1 MKLIK
6 EVVIPASICDTNVKL
21 SVKGAFDLVQD
32 YLTEM
37 MSELQIDGVSL
48 RKKYGCVWIFTRN
61 RIQIDRAP
69 DWKEHC
75 IVESYISSAKGAKM
89 TVDTMLKNREGEICV
104 YSRVEMCA
112 IDLQT
117 QRIKRVRDV
126 GVTSEAY
133 VEASER
139 DIEFSR
145 LKHEGLRDIATL
157 TVQSGDI
164 DFIQHTNNVSY
175 VRFVMNTYTVQQ
187 INERPVREIEVRY
200 ASQTH
205 EGDTLTIRKAVVG
218 EKEFFDIVHEE
229 TVAVDCEIIR

>member
-6 EVVIPASICDTNVKL
+6 EAVIPASICDPNLKL
-21 SVKGAFDLVQD
+21 SVKGIFDLVQD
-32 YLTEM
+32 YLTDM
-37 MSELQIDGVSL
+37 LGELNIDGVSL

-69 DWKEHC
+69 DWKERC
-75 IVESYISSAKGAKM
+75 IAESYISSAKGAKV
-89 TVDTMLKNREGEICV
+89 TVDTVLKDSQSKICI

-112 IDLQT
+112 IDLKT

-126 GVTSEAY
+126 GVTSDTH
-133 VEASER
+133 VEEPER

-145 LKHEGLRDIATL
+145 LKHEGLEDIAAL

-175 VRFVMNTYTVQQ
+175 VRFVMNTYTVRQLSEQ
-187 INERPVREIEVRY
+187 PVREIEVRY
-200 ASQTH
+200 ANQTH
-205 EGDTLTIRKAVVG
+205 EGDTLTIRKAVAG
-218 EKEFFDIVHEE
+218 EKELFDIVHGD
-229 TVAVDCEIIR
+229 TVAVECEIIR